1 MEIVDKVQ
9 EEMKIA
15 EASAVRVLCEKH
27 NLVPAQ
33 VSMRSLRPTDIKTF
47 TAGTSGTS
55 KTMGENDLTVA
66 TGTTENT
73 LSTDITTSEA
83 MVIEGLYLP
92 AVTGI
97 TTSYVAIFI
106 GDSKQRWYR
115 GASVTAEVNSKLYFD
130 DPLVIKPGD
139 EVKVRFLTSGASATH
154 PIEVLGKLLKA
165 QA

>member
-9 EEMKIA
+9 KEMELA
-15 EASAVRVLCEKH
+15 EQAAVQILCKKA

-33 VSMRSLRPTDIKTF
+33 ISIRSLRPTDIKIF

-66 TGTTENT
+66 AGTTENT

-97 TTSYVAIFI
+97 TTSYVSMFI

-115 GASVTAEVNSKLYFD
+115 GASVTAEPNSKLYFD

-139 EVKVRFLTSGASATH
+139 EIKIRFLTSGASPTH
-154 PIEVLGKLLKA
+154 PIEILGKMLKA